1 MAAKAMNRRFRIG
14 LLRGLCLVLQAA
26 SPSIAA
32 TRPETQLLD
41 DAASVPPIE
50 LRPGFAAPPAAPP
63 PAGRPGDAAGGNPL
77 WAVPLSSLTAT
88 RERPLFT
95 PSRRPPALV
104 MPNAPVAAI
113 PVAPEA
119 PPPMPEVR
127 VALILIGT
135 IASEADGIALFTDP
149 NTREVVRL
157 RLGDVVAGWTLDT
170 VRSREVTFRKG
181 DRDDTLTIQTDQ
193 SATPAVPTPEFIPNR
208 PNGEV
213 YN

>member
-1 MAAKAMNRRFRIG
+1 MNMRFRIR
-14 LLRGLCLVLQAA
+14 LLGGLCLAVQTA
-26 SPSIAA
+26 SPSTAA

-41 DAASVPPIE
+41 DSASVPPIE
-50 LRPGFAAPPAAPP
+50 LRPGFAAPPAVPT
-63 PAGRPGDAAGGNPL
+63 PAGRAGDAAGGNPL
-77 WAVPLSSLTAT
+77 WAIPLSSLTAT

-95 PSRRPPALV
+95 PSRRAPAPV
-104 MPNAPVAAI
+104 MPNAPVAVV

-119 PPPMPEVR
+119 PPPMPETR

-157 RLGDVVAGWTLDT
+157 RLGDVIAGWTLDT
-170 VRSREVTFRKG
+170 VRSREVTFKKG
-181 DRDDTLTIQTDQ
+181 DRDDVLTIQTDQ
-193 SATPAVPTPEFIPNR
+193 SATPAVATPEFIPNR